1 MQKYFVVSNPCGN
14 FLGTLYFIIALG
26 TIIYARVHTLNNAQ
40 FYEKLNQTFNL
51 MDVTMRN
58 YFESISTSIEVF
70 SDTELLKEDNDNI
83 KSYVGMADAS
93 GKIAM
98 TPLENGEYEA
108 GVYRLSRVFVND
120 KPELLGVSLALE
132 SNGAFTRYQKYG

>member
-1 MQKYFVVSNPCGN
+1 M
-14 FLGTLYFIIALG
+14 ALG

-40 FYEKLNQTFNL
+40 FYEKLNQSLSL

-58 YFESISTSIEVF
+58 HFESISTSIEVF

-93 GKIAM
+93 DSISKVA
-98 TPLENGEYEA
+98 E
-108 GVYRLSRVFVND
+108 V
-120 KPELLGVSLALE
+120 LGTFKV
-132 SNGAFTRYQKYG
+132 

>member
-1 MQKYFVVSNPCGN
+1 M
-14 FLGTLYFIIALG
+14 ALG
-26 TIIYARVHTLNNAQ
+26 TIIYARVHALNNAQ
-40 FYEKLNQTFNL
+40 FYEKLNQTLSL

-58 YFESISTSIEVF
+58 HFESIATSVNLF
-70 SDTELLKEDNDNI
+70 SETDLIKEDNDNI

-108 GVYRLSRVFVND
+108 GVYRLSRAFVNN

-132 SNGAFTRYQKYG
+132 SNGAFTRNQKYG